1 MENQSFLLLV
11 AALSDFS
18 LPQKKQSYS
27 QSIEETFFQAID
39 FEYFNNP
46 VLVAAFLVEW
56 PFLGGHF
63 NIFKFIGDHIA

>member
-39 FEYFNNP
+39 FEYFLTILF
-46 VLVAAFLVEW
+46 LVAAFLVEW
-56 PFLGGHF
+56 PFLGRPLQYFQIHR
-63 NIFKFIGDHIA
+63 